1 MQFNKGH
8 RNAGTRR
15 RSAMGLVEVM
25 ISLAIAATLL
35 TAAAAA
41 FTASARA
48 VEANDTFFRASQA
61 ARVSLNQIL
70 TEVRRSWSVDVV
82 SANQINMETHDLRDR
97 SYVYDST
104 TQTLKLVTNDVTTDP
119 DYTLCNNVTTHA
131 FSSDTVTDSNGIS
144 HTVRVSVTL
153 VVKVG
158 ENSVRLTGSAAPRR
172 KQHLGAAP

>member
-1 MQFNKGH
+1 MQLTEKQLKA
-8 RNAGTRR
+8 RPAR

-70 TEVRRSWSVDVV
+70 TEIRRSWSVEVK
-82 SANQINMETHDLRDR
+82 SANQIDMETHDLQDR
-97 SYVYDST
+97 SYVYDSA
-104 TQTLKLVTNDVTTDP
+104 TQTLKLITNNSTTDP
-119 DYTLCNNVTTHA
+119 DYVLCNNVTSHT

-172 KQHLGAAP
+172 KQHLAE

>member
-1 MQFNKGH
+1 MQLMKDH
-8 RNAGTRR
+8 
-15 RSAMGLVEVM
+15 RSARASRRGGMGLVEVM

-70 TEVRRSWSVDVV
+70 TEVRRSWSVDV
-82 SANQINMETHDLRDR
+82 SSPYKLDMETHDLRDR
-97 SYVYDST
+97 SYVYDAT

-119 DYTLCNNVTTHA
+119 DYTLCNNVTSQS
-131 FSSDTVTDSNGIS
+131 FSEDTVTDSNGIT

-153 VVKVG
+153 VIKVG

-172 KQHLGAAP
+172 KQHLGTAP